1 MRLSTVSEAQYSQP
15 KSKSGTIQW
24 YLDTFFV
31 HQPDTYDE
39 MGIRYYI
46 VRDPYEVWL
55 DTGRGPPRQVGAVE
69 LDSYMGDNRY
79 GSTPTSL
86 TVWCSNGTKVQDDFL
101 HNFGEK
107 VTIKRTD
114 NVDLPTWVPPRA

>member
-15 KSKSGTIQW
+15 KSKPGTIQW

-31 HQPDTYDE
+31 HQPDAYDE
-39 MGIRYYI
+39 TGTRYYI

-55 DTGRGPPRQVGAVE
+55 DYGRGDPSRVGAVE
-69 LDSYMGDNRY
+69 LDSYMGNNRY

-86 TVWCSNGTKVQDDFL
+86 TVWRSNGTKVQADFL
-101 HNFGEK
+101 HDFGEK
-107 VTIKRTD
+107 ITIKRTD

>member
-1 MRLSTVSEAQYSQP
+1 MRLSAISEAQYTQP
-15 KSKSGTIQW
+15 KSKSGTLQW

-55 DTGRGPPRQVGAVE
+55 DTGRGDPRQVGAVE
-69 LDSYMGDNRY
+69 LDSYMGNNRY

-86 TVWCSNGTKVQDDFL
+86 TVWGSNGTKLSANFL
-101 HNFGEK
+101 YNFGEK